1 LKETLEYLNEKFP
14 KLERIGVY
22 ATAQD
27 ILRRSLDELESLREL
42 KLGILYMGLE
52 SGDDEVLR
60 KVHKGVESYQIVE
73 AGRKIR
79 EAGILSSVTAILGL
93 GGVEGSEKHAL
104 ETARVLT
111 DIDPDYA
118 GALTLTLVPGTPLY
132 EECRSGDF
140 HPISPFRSLE
150 ELDMIIENSSFTN
163 CFFSSMH
170 ASNYFSLRGT
180 LPYDKER
187 MMGELREILARKD
200 ASLLRPEFLRGL

>member
-1 LKETLEYLNEKFP
+1 MRELDEVKKEIDALALYAQSGICLPGVPDIVYIIAREWDGKRVFLQDGDALVYPFHKLKETLEYLNEKFP

-111 DIDPDYA
+111 DIDWLSPPLSA
-118 GALTLTLVPGTPLY
+118 PAVLKPVSFWQQILPAEGQNPLALA
-132 EECRSGDF
+132 
-140 HPISPFRSLE
+140 
-150 ELDMIIENSSFTN
+150 TN
-163 CFFSSMH
+163 P
-170 ASNYFSLRGT
+170 RR
-180 LPYDKER
+180 ER
-187 MMGELREILARKD
+187 
-200 ASLLRPEFLRGL
+200 